1 MDTRKLAGII
11 IACTIAIIVV
21 IVTVLPSLM
30 PTPTPDQPP
39 IPDQPSTS
47 TPTIT
52 KLVDQTLVVPIGI
65 ENQRRLYFS
74 LDRSG
79 VVRGTIEVVKG
90 ESISYFLYEEPAEAG
105 WTEAKGIRVV
115 KSNFEVHLDPGWYY
129 LIVSAGRWDPDD
141 TDEERTVSVYLEFEG

>member
-1 MDTRKLAGII
+1 MNTKKLAGII

-21 IVTVLPSLM
+21 MVMVIPSLM

-39 IPDQPSTS
+39 TS
-47 TPTIT
+47 PPAIT
-52 KLVDQTLVVPIGI
+52 KLENQTLVVPIGVQ
-65 ENQRRLYFS
+65 NQRRLYFN

-90 ESISYFLYEEPAEAG
+90 ESIDYFLYEESAEAG

-115 KSNFEVHLDPGWYY
+115 KSSFEVQLDPGSYY
-129 LIVSAGRWDPDD
+129 LIVCAERWDPDD

>member
-1 MDTRKLAGII
+1 MNTKKLAGII

-21 IVTVLPSLM
+21 MVMVIPSLM
-30 PTPTPDQPP
+30 LTPTPDQPP
-39 IPDQPSTS
+39 TS
-47 TPTIT
+47 PPAIT
-52 KLVDQTLVVPIGI
+52 KLENQTLVVPIGVQ
-65 ENQRRLYFS
+65 NQRRLYFN

-90 ESISYFLYEEPAEAG
+90 ESIDYFLYEESAEAG

-115 KSNFEVHLDPGWYY
+115 KSSFEVQLDPGSYY
-129 LIVSAGRWDPDD
+129 LIVCAERWDPDD